1 MVHPTNQSNS
11 QILKMIPEKMDGTI
25 GNFPAI
31 YMETG
36 IQNVW
41 LSIWDYPGGGAL
53 GFEHGG
59 LGAQRKGEVGEV
71 VASEGPVYR
80 SQLRLVGA

>member
-1 MVHPTNQSNS
+1 
-11 QILKMIPEKMDGTI
+11 MDGTI
-25 GNFPAI
+25 GDFPAI

-59 LGAQRKGEVGEV
+59 LGAQRKGEVREV
-71 VASEGPVYR
+71 FASEGPVPIAVTLGGCIAVMMRPIDYR
-80 SQLRLVGA
+80 YPLVN